1 MEKFNSI
8 LELLTYLDYLAIGVF
23 VFCWAGYRYYLE
35 KGEQGRKGLIGVTH
49 EYRMQWA
56 MESATRDIPV
66 SCAALTTNLMNSVS
80 FYANTTIYIIAGLLA
95 LIGTADRLLSFSTD
109 IPFITDGARGLIEIK
124 LMLLILVF
132 ISAYFKFTWSIRQFN
147 FLCILIGGVP
157 HERNMPDKAFWER
170 SAKRMAKIN
179 SIAGNEFN
187 RGIRAYYF
195 GIAALGWFIHPIV
208 FIIATFL
215 ITAVV
220 YHRDYHSKAL
230 KIMRDEFPPEIREIQ
245 HPPSLRD

>member
-1 MEKFNSI
+1 MDKVYAVVD
-8 LELLTYLDYLAIGVF
+8 LLTWLDYLALVTF
-23 VFCWAGYRYYLE
+23 AFCWAGYRYYLE
-35 KGEQGRKGLIGVTH
+35 KGERGRRGLIGVTH
-49 EYRMQWA
+49 EYRLQWA

-95 LIGTADRLLSFSTD
+95 LVGTADRLLSFSTD
-109 IPFITDGARGLIEIK
+109 IPFMTEEAHGLIELK

-132 ISAYFKFTWSIRQFN
+132 ISAYFKFTWSLRQFN
-147 FLCILIGGVP
+147 FLCILIGGTP

-170 SAKRMAKIN
+170 SAKRVAKIN

-195 GIAALGWFIHPIV
+195 GIAALGWFVHPLV
-208 FIIATFL
+208 FIAATFW
-215 ITAVV
+215 ITLVV
-220 YHRDYHSKAL
+220 YRRDYHSKAL
-230 KIMRDEFPPEIREIQ
+230 KILRDEYPPELREIQ
-245 HPPSLRD
+245 MPPNLKQ